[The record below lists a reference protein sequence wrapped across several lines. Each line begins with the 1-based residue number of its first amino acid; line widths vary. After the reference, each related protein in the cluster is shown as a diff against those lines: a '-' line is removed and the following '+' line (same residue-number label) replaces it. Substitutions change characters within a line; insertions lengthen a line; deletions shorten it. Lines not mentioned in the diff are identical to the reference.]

1 MYQNDTLQFIGHE
14 EGRLRIEQRSTGSVL
29 VSDYFLKDHLG
40 NVRMVLTDQ
49 SQQDIYPVAS
59 LETGT
64 RSCEQAYYQIEEN
77 RIVDASVV
85 NGLPAY
91 SSDNGLN
98 GMRNVCGAGGTSQQL
113 YRLIGSSSGGQSGL
127 GMTLKVMA
135 GDRLDIFG
143 KSYYPVAS
151 SGSGSAVP
159 LQVLFAGLLGGSG
172 AAGLSD
178 KGATASGLLQDAGLV
193 SAVTN
198 GFLQHPDRGVEGAQ
212 PRAYVNWILFD
223 EQLQYVTGGFSRVH
237 SQPSTLKEH
246 VQELQNIVLNKSGYV
261 YIYVSNESPVA
272 VFFDNLQ
279 VVHTRGP
286 LLEETHYYPFGLT
299 MAGISSKALN
309 SIVENKRGY
318 NGNELQSKEFFDQSG
333 LDFYDFNARSYD
345 QQVGRFWEIDPLLE
359 DNQESF
365 TPYHFGYNNPIRYND
380 PDGRTPGGCC
390 DLGGLWEETKEVV
403 RGGLLAVG
411 GAINAYTSNNLL
423 GAGRV
428 DPDKMSGLTPSDRK
442 AVAQGQMVGDAIS
455 VVSGVI
461 ETGIAI
467 GGEVFTIGGATPVA
481 VPLAAHGVSTT
492 ALGAKNLADGM
503 RKANMQGSGEGR
515 GSNNRKPDPEATGD
529 HSVSNSRGSTTYQK
543 NDKSPTGFSE
553 VKRVDTKGGSHAG
566 VPTPHV
572 HEKGK
577 PVRPANAD
585 EIPKSDLSRN
595 KKQ

>member
-1 MYQNDTLQFIGHE
+1 MVWKSDGDDVRRKYDFRYDGANRLLRADFTQQNPGDGQWNANRLNFSVRIGNGQEAVTAYDAAGNLQKMVQHGWTLSGATVLDNLTYTYYPQSNKLRAVQDSGLGSLSRSYGDFADRHTGVEDYGYDANGNLVTDRNRKLDGTTGLGLTSGGAIGYNHLNLPQQITMQREDGSGVRGTIGYTYDATGLKLRKTVQESGRSPQQTLYLNEAVYQNDTLQFIGHE

-77 RIVDASVV
+77 RSVDASVV

-159 LQVLFAGLLGGSG
+159 VQALFAGLLGGSG

-223 EQLQYVTGGFSRVH
+223 EQLQYVTGGFSKVH
-237 SQPSTLKEH
+237 SQPGTLKEH

-286 LLEETHYYPFGLT
+286 PAGGNALL
-299 MAGISSKALN
+299 S
-309 SIVENKRGY
+309 V
-318 NGNELQSKEFFDQSG
+318 
-333 LDFYDFNARSYD
+333 
-345 QQVGRFWEIDPLLE
+345 W
-359 DNQESF
+359 
-365 TPYHFGYNNPIRYND
+365 
-380 PDGRTPGGCC
+380 
-390 DLGGLWEETKEVV
+390 
-403 RGGLLAVG
+403 
-411 GAINAYTSNNLL
+411 
-423 GAGRV
+423 
-428 DPDKMSGLTPSDRK
+428 
-442 AVAQGQMVGDAIS
+442 VGD
-455 VVSGVI
+455 
-461 ETGIAI
+461 
-467 GGEVFTIGGATPVA
+467 GG
-481 VPLAAHGVSTT
+481 
-492 ALGAKNLADGM
+492 D
-503 RKANMQGSGEGR
+503 
-515 GSNNRKPDPEATGD
+515 
-529 HSVSNSRGSTTYQK
+529 
-543 NDKSPTGFSE
+543 
-553 VKRVDTKGGSHAG
+553 
-566 VPTPHV
+566 
-572 HEKGK
+572 
-577 PVRPANAD
+577 
-585 EIPKSDLSRN
+585 
-595 KKQ
+595 